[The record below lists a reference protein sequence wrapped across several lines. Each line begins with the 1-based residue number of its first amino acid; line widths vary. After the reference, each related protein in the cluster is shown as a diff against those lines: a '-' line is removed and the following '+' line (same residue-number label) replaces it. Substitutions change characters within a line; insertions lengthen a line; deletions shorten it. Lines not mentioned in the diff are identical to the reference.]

1 MPAPAVAV
9 AGQGGQDQGEQRRP
23 QHRTR
28 DTSVDRSD
36 ATRRPS
42 AAMPGVMP
50 NAATATAV
58 STNHTAITSQEK
70 FGDASASGPE
80 KIPAMR

>member
-1 MPAPAVAV
+1 
-9 AGQGGQDQGEQRRP
+9 
-23 QHRTR
+23 
-28 DTSVDRSD
+28 
-36 ATRRPS
+36 
-42 AAMPGVMP
+42 MPGVMP